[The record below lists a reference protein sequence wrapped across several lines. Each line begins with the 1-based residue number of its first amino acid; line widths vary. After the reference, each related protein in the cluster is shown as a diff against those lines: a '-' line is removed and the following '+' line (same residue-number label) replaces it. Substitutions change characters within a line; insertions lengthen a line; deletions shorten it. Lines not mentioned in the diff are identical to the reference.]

1 MIIWRVLWHIVFYS
15 NPLRGNKMKQ
25 LTLYT
30 NRHREELQKFAKQ
43 ASEIAHIN
51 WAKWRENKNKSPDE
65 KKRLFALN
73 ISWDRAESDKLAEL
87 LMVFLEEVALSAN
100 PIYCNSP
107 KLMEMARN
115 LRNTEL
121 YRREKKHLKIFLK
134 YNRVLHLEGYA
145 TFRMEEYRNKLD
157 MITYGLIKKLN
168 LYSLESLE

>member
-1 MIIWRVLWHIVFYS
+1 
-15 NPLRGNKMKQ
+15 MKQ

-30 NRHREELQKFAKQ
+30 CSHKEELQKFAKQ
-43 ASEIAHIN
+43 ASAIAHIN
-51 WAKWRENKNKSPDE
+51 WARWRENKNK

-73 ISWDRAESDKLAEL
+73 ISWDRAESDKLTEL
-87 LMVFLEEVALSAN
+87 LMTFLEEVALSAN

-121 YRREKKHLKIFLK
+121 HNREKQQLKIFLK

-168 LYSLESLE
+168 LYSLE